1 MLGIA
6 YPEVPFVPFFGT
18 PTSRHNFCEED
29 HIVTSFIGEFINTL
43 SNIAY
48 IYYAARGLQRL
59 RHVPHSRHASLQYYG
74 LATVGIASAIFHC
87 LLKYHSQ
94 MGDDLSMLFAAGAVF
109 HRIWT
114 FDKSERTQT
123 WAAVAVFGFLILFS
137 TWHMI
142 TNEIHGHALLFG
154 IMVVVVA
161 YKTVRVLNER
171 AKPVEKRQLGKL
183 ALIGSL
189 SFASGY
195 GFWNLDFLACDTL
208 NETRHTVGMPLAFIL
223 ELHGWWHILT
233 AVGVY
238 VCMALVEYLTEPDA
252 GSHGF
257 AWPASSFIGNAAA
270 GAAERGP
277 VTMDSKLPINSESFR
292 SAKMRE

>member
-1 MLGIA
+1 
-6 YPEVPFVPFFGT
+6 
-18 PTSRHNFCEED
+18 
-29 HIVTSFIGEFINTL
+29 
-43 SNIAY
+43 
-48 IYYAARGLQRL
+48 
-59 RHVPHSRHASLQYYG
+59 
-74 LATVGIASAIFHC
+74 
-87 LLKYHSQ
+87 
-94 MGDDLSMLFAAGAVF
+94 MLFAAGAVF

-161 YKTVRVLNER
+161 YKTVRVLDER
-171 AKPVEKRQLGKL
+171 AKPGEKRQLGKL

-208 NETRHTVGMPLAFIL
+208 NEIRHTVGMPLAFIL
-223 ELHGWWHILT
+223 ELHGQCKRAT
-233 AVGVY
+233 
-238 VCMALVEYLTEPDA
+238 
-252 GSHGF
+252 
-257 AWPASSFIGNAAA
+257 
-270 GAAERGP
+270 
-277 VTMDSKLPINSESFR
+277 SFR
-292 SAKMRE
+292 GGR